1 MCYIMFAFVVLK
13 AHGRE
18 KHNEIA
24 RKLRMFAVNNG
35 MNISVEGS
43 INVTREFAERH
54 YAEHAGKP
62 FFADA
67 CATLVGVCKFYRL
80 SYIRQCGTCD
90 AGASDPTMPVRA
102 WMKQTRAE
110 YEPFDAPAKNFIHA
124 SDSAAAAAREW
135 ALWNEY
141 VMSGRAAGLS
151 ANCPADDPRG
161 SERESE
167 RDTE

>member
-1 MCYIMFAFVVLK
+1 MFAFVVLK
-13 AHGRE
+13 AHGGE

-24 RKLRMFAVNNG
+24 RKLRLFAVSNG

-54 YAEHAGKP
+54 YAEHAGKS

-80 SYIRQCGTCD
+80 SYIQQCGTCN
-90 AGASDPTMPVRA
+90 AGASDPTVSVRA

-141 VMSGRAAGLS
+141 VMSGRASGLC
-151 ANCPADDPRG
+151 ANVPDGSIGGGDD
-161 SERESE
+161 
-167 RDTE
+167 DTD